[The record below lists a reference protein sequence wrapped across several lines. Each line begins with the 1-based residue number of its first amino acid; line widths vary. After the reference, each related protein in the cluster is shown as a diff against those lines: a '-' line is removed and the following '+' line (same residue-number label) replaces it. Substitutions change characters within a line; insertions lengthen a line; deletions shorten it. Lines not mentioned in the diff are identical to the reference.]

1 MNVLPYGNKSRRL
14 AALSD
19 GVIAE
24 VAGIFSVLGEPTRL
38 RMVEQLR
45 EGPLC
50 VSDLVERLGAKQ
62 ANVSKQLGI
71 LHGAGLVARERDG
84 AQVRYYISE
93 PLVLELC
100 DAVCAKLRRDAEATV
115 ASLGGVRRRR

>member
-1 MNVLPYGNKSRRL
+1 MNVLPNSNKSRRA

-100 DAVCAKLRRDAEATV
+100 DAVCAKLKRDAEATV
-115 ASLGGVRRRR
+115 ASLRGVRVRR

>member
-1 MNVLPYGNKSRRL
+1 MLT
-14 AALSD
+14 LSAPAD

-62 ANVSKQLGI
+62 ANVSKQFGI

-93 PLVLELC
+93 PLVLERC

-115 ASLGGVRRRR
+115 ASLRGVRVRR